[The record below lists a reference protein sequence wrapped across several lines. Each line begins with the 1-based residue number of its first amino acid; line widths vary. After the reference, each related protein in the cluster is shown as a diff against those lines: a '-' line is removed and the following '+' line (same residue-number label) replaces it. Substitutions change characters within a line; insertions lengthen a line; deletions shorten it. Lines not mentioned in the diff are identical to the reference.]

1 MNYHLISSILKGVWA
16 LDQNTA
22 LSYAPLINN
31 VIGNSPIA
39 FEFDQANFSL
49 YSIDRASAVSSG
61 RNSLS
66 DAPQRSIAV
75 IPLSGPLMKND
86 QSCGPIGMATIGN
99 YIKEADSNPNI
110 DGIIL
115 KIDSPGGT
123 VDGTVALAEIVSN
136 TSKPIIAFADG
147 LIASAALWI
156 GASADEIIAS
166 TNKTEIGSVGV
177 LLNFADVQPAYEK
190 LGVKFH
196 QITADQSTDK
206 TNSWENIRKGDYEA
220 YKKDVLNPIAAD
232 FINHIKNKL
241 PGATDDQ
248 LTGKVFFAENVVGSL
263 VASIGNF
270 NHAVSRMNELINEN
284 SNSISNP
291 KSNNATMKTTFS
303 AINKVVG
310 ADLQATDEGIF
321 LNEQQL
327 EAIEQNLAIQNSVS
341 NEETVVDVAETATQE
356 NTATET
362 AIDPKDK
369 VIADLQKTVATL
381 QATTATDNDV
391 AKDNDTKINSEPD
404 DFMSNIQA
412 ARELYE
418 AVN

>member
-49 YSIDRASAVSSG
+49 HSIDRTSAVSS
-61 RNSLS
+61 RHNSLS

-156 GASADEIIAS
+156 GASADEIIAA
-166 TNKTEIGSVGV
+166 TNKLKLV
-177 LLNFADVQPAYEK
+177 LLVY
-190 LGVKFH
+190 
-196 QITADQSTDK
+196 S
-206 TNSWENIRKGDYEA
+206 
-220 YKKDVLNPIAAD
+220 
-232 FINHIKNKL
+232 
-241 PGATDDQ
+241 
-248 LTGKVFFAENVVGSL
+248 
-263 VASIGNF
+263 
-270 NHAVSRMNELINEN
+270 
-284 SNSISNP
+284 
-291 KSNNATMKTTFS
+291 
-303 AINKVVG
+303 
-310 ADLQATDEGIF
+310 
-321 LNEQQL
+321 
-327 EAIEQNLAIQNSVS
+327 
-341 NEETVVDVAETATQE
+341 
-356 NTATET
+356 
-362 AIDPKDK
+362 
-369 VIADLQKTVATL
+369 
-381 QATTATDNDV
+381 
-391 AKDNDTKINSEPD
+391 
-404 DFMSNIQA
+404 
-412 ARELYE
+412 
-418 AVN
+418 

>member
-1 MNYHLISSILKGVWA
+1 
-16 LDQNTA
+16 
-22 LSYAPLINN
+22 
-31 VIGNSPIA
+31 
-39 FEFDQANFSL
+39 
-49 YSIDRASAVSSG
+49 
-61 RNSLS
+61 
-66 DAPQRSIAV
+66 
-75 IPLSGPLMKND
+75 
-86 QSCGPIGMATIGN
+86 
-99 YIKEADSNPNI
+99 
-110 DGIIL
+110 
-115 KIDSPGGT
+115 
-123 VDGTVALAEIVSN
+123 
-136 TSKPIIAFADG
+136 
-147 LIASAALWI
+147 
-156 GASADEIIAS
+156 
-166 TNKTEIGSVGV
+166 
-177 LLNFADVQPAYEK
+177 
-190 LGVKFH
+190 
-196 QITADQSTDK
+196 
-206 TNSWENIRKGDYEA
+206 
-220 YKKDVLNPIAAD
+220 
-232 FINHIKNKL
+232 
-241 PGATDDQ
+241 
-248 LTGKVFFAENVVGSL
+248 
-263 VASIGNF
+263 
-270 NHAVSRMNELINEN
+270 
-284 SNSISNP
+284 
-291 KSNNATMKTTFS
+291 MKTTFS